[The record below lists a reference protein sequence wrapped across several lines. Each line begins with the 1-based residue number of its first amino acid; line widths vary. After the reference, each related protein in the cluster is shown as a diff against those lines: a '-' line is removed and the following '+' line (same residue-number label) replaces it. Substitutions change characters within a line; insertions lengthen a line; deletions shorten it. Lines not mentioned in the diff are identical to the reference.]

1 VSDAV
6 WIALIGQSTA
16 LLVALG
22 AGLRFLI
29 QRRDDTRETAA
40 TEEIEDR
47 EQAEALKTVGRLEA
61 EVAGLEAS
69 NAQLVAANAILTQV
83 IVELATR
90 GEEAAS

>member
-1 VSDAV
+1 MSDAV

-29 QRRDDTRETAA
+29 QRRDKTREVEAS
-40 TEEIEDR
+40 EEIEDR
-47 EQAEALKTVGRLEA
+47 EKAEALKTVARLEA

-69 NAQLVAANAILTQV
+69 NAQLVAANATLTQA